1 MEQLENRF
9 LFGSQTSKRK
19 KAYVMWFSSKGKP
32 YSLAVGKS
40 RRLTQ
45 VLLKGSI
52 EKSELWPS

>member
-52 EKSELWPS
+52 EKSEL